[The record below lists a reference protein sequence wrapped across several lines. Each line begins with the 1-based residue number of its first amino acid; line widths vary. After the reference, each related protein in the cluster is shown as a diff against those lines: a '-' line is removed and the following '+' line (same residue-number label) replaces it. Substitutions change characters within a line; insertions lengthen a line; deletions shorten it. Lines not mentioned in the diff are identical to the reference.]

1 MDRIGSNKG
10 KVWVIP
16 DEPPEELDQK
26 ELAAVTI
33 VPGSPYASAAGLR
46 PPRPVQAGREPARGL
61 DWQPPAEPET
71 EPATPLPAWLQL
83 LAAYLPSGAV
93 LHLFTRGRR
102 RWIWSS
108 VSLAALAW
116 WLVILALWPRLAAGG
131 GLPFAVWTVGS
142 AVALLAGFAGW
153 GEALRVAASDRR
165 LRPARLPRWL
175 RRRGAACLLGLAVPG
190 LGLLASG
197 RPRRAAAALWIA
209 GPWTL
214 ALLILLRARDLVMLN
229 AGAGAHALPGAAI
242 DLAVLGAMITLGIF
256 SAAWLGG
263 ALESMRLVGDRR
275 VIARVGRS
283 DGILLALVVTLAGF
297 FVSTGPS
304 ILARQCDR
312 TARGLE
318 EDGLCLAA
326 LHAQRAAM
334 HLAPAEP
341 EYALEAAA
349 LYDALGRWGE
359 GAALRG
365 LLRERYRLVAEA
377 WPVAPRQ
384 PAAPRDPQPSAV
396 PDQQP
401 NGPPDT
407 RPGAPLG
414 DVPPDTAPN
423 LVPVAAADLAPGWD
437 TLHSLY

>member
-1 MDRIGSNKG
+1 MIGSNKG

-16 DEPPEELDQK
+16 DEPPEKLDKK

-33 VPGSPYASAAGLR
+33 VPGSAAAEAAGLR
-46 PPRPVQAGREPARGL
+46 PARPVQPGREPARGL
-61 DWQPPAEPET
+61 DWRPPTETGSGT

-83 LAAYLPSGAV
+83 LAAYLPSGAA

-102 RWIWSS
+102 RWVWSS
-108 VSLAALAW
+108 IALASLAW
-116 WLVILALWPRLAAGG
+116 WILALALWPRLAAGSG
-131 GLPFAVWTVGS
+131 GPPFAFWTVGS

-153 GEALRVAASDRR
+153 GEALRLAAADRR

-175 RRRGAACLLGLAVPG
+175 RQRGVAGLLGLVVPG

-197 RPRRAAAALWIA
+197 RPWRAAAALWIA

-214 ALLILLRARDLVMLN
+214 ALLILLRARDLALIN
-229 AGAGAHALPGAAI
+229 ASAGAHALP
-242 DLAVLGAMITLGIF
+242 DPVLNLAVLAAMVVLWMF
-256 SAAWLGG
+256 SALWLGG
-263 ALESMRLVGDRR
+263 ALESARLAGDRR

-283 DGILLALVVTLAGF
+283 DGILVALLITLIGF
-297 FVSTGPS
+297 FVSSGPS

-318 EDGLCLAA
+318 KDGLALAA

-334 HLAPAEP
+334 RLAPGEP
-341 EYALEAAA
+341 EYALKTAT
-349 LYDALGRWGE
+349 LYDTLDRWRE

-377 WPVAPRQ
+377 RHPAPRRAASRPAASR
-384 PAAPRDPQPSAV
+384 PAAPHPAAPPSV
-396 PDQQP
+396 SEEMPV
-401 NGPPDT
+401 T
-407 RPGAPLG
+407 
-414 DVPPDTAPN
+414 TAH
-423 LVPVAAADLAPGWD
+423 ADLTPAWD
-437 TLHSLY
+437 RLDSLY